1 MPRLMPSARSSGT
14 HYRHFA
20 FGVLAVAAI
29 IAVASDG
36 SSGEA
41 LVPQAA
47 EAPARMAATAPSTAI
62 IPQPVAPAWH
72 TEADDA
78 GPAPDMGEAGEP
90 DTIASEDEE
99 ATPAMPAPGRKGP
112 ADGPTPA
119 QLEKLLADSRL
130 RSGAPPDGD

>member
-20 FGVLAVAAI
+20 IGVLAVAAI

-41 LVPQAA
+41 LVPRAA
-47 EAPARMAATAPSTAI
+47 EAPARPAATAPSTAI
-62 IPQPVAPAWH
+62 IRQPVAPAWH

-78 GPAPDMGEAGEP
+78 GPAPDMVEAVET
-90 DTIASEDEE
+90 DAIASEEE
-99 ATPAMPAPGRKGP
+99 DAAPPMPSPGHKGP
-112 ADGPTPA
+112 ANRPTPA